1 MMKTMEYN
9 ITTADG
15 ETHKGGITI
24 KRGHSFTN
32 VKIINNIKEIVGQE
46 FIDVFDVDNQCEIK
60 KCYGKDITTNNFMVI
75 VKEDD
80 GKLKAGMFLLSEN
93 LNSVLHIKRVTKKFA
108 IYDKWDY
115 KKYTDVDGEPGW
127 GMVQK
132 SWGVKKQPET
142 HNNNGETIFEPR
154 TKNSIYGI
162 RYFNIKFHRNDRY
175 GDDIE
180 TSFNKMVNH
189 IKKHYE
195 KPVIRLEPP
204 RVEDNYMFSA

>member
-1 MMKTMEYN
+1 MKTMEYT

-60 KCYGKDITTNNFMVI
+60 KCYGKGVTSKNFMVM

-80 GKLKAGMFLLSEN
+80 GKLKAGMFLFSEN
-93 LNSVLHIKRVTKKFA
+93 VNSVLHIRRVTKMYA
-108 IYDKWDY
+108 IYDRWDY
-115 KKYTDVDGEPGW
+115 KTDTNCNW

-132 SWGVKKQPET
+132 SWGVKKKPLAHET
-142 HNNNGETIFEPR
+142 GETIFIPHK
-154 TKNSIYGI
+154 KNSNYGT
-162 RYFNIKFHRNDRY
+162 RYFNINFHRDTRY
-175 GDDIE
+175 GEDKEI
-180 TSFNKMVNH
+180 SFNRMCNH
-189 IKKHYE
+189 IKTNIKMRS
-195 KPVIRLEPP
+195 IRLVPN